1 VATSFQLLVGVQAH
15 SGSADDSSGCETEPT
30 CSKRPVYSL
39 RGLKSSGRLAATG
52 SSTGDSG
59 CAFATLNWPYHQRR
73 DLLEEL
79 NLHGSHW
86 DTAMS
91 FEDGEGLFRSVHEIG
106 LEGVV
111 AKKLGQRYRPGERSW
126 IKVKNRDYWRYPLE
140 LEAARKRRST
150 PSMFATL

>member
-1 VATSFQLLVGVQAH
+1 
-15 SGSADDSSGCETEPT
+15 
-30 CSKRPVYSL
+30 
-39 RGLKSSGRLAATG
+39 
-52 SSTGDSG
+52 
-59 CAFATLNWPYHQRR
+59 
-73 DLLEEL
+73 
-79 NLHGSHW
+79 
-86 DTAMS
+86 M
-91 FEDGEGLFRSVHEIG
+91 HEIG